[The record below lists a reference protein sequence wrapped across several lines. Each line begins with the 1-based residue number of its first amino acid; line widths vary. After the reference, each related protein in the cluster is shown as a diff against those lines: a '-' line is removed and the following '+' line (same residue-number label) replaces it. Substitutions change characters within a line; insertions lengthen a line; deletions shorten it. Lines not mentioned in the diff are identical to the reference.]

1 MSLRIGRKKLALNLR
16 ATASL
21 AAVLISG
28 PTTASTVYTG
38 DTITGKRVISE
49 LDVNDLEPGKK
60 HHFLFQGVQMGTGQ
74 HWYVP
79 VTVAK
84 GAKPGRRILL
94 ISGVHGDEIS
104 PVNAIQRTMAELDPA
119 TMSGTVTAVY
129 DVSRPAKEGGTRMW
143 PVAQWGGFK
152 IDLNRVWPGDE
163 DGGNAPTRHAGIVFN
178 KLFKPN
184 SDYALDYH
192 TAATGTDFTAFI
204 FAKMS
209 RPEIKAMAE
218 LFPIEQIKNDPGYEG
233 TLETALIK
241 AGIPALTI
249 EIGGPRYFDKRM
261 IPMFVEGALNVL
273 KHHGVIAGPMGRTSK
288 EAGTFFGD
296 ALHTVRATSGG
307 YVELLVDLRA
317 KVTKDQV
324 VAVQRNAF
332 GEVMQTYKTEV
343 GGEVA
348 ILQRDAMTEPG
359 TRLIEVL
366 YDSPDPKCE
375 PDGCP
380 IATDDY
386 LE

>member
-1 MSLRIGRKKLALNLR
+1 
-16 ATASL
+16 
-21 AAVLISG
+21 
-28 PTTASTVYTG
+28 
-38 DTITGKRVISE
+38 
-49 LDVNDLEPGKK
+49 
-60 HHFLFQGVQMGTGQ
+60 
-74 HWYVP
+74 
-79 VTVAK
+79 
-84 GAKPGRRILL
+84 
-94 ISGVHGDEIS
+94 
-104 PVNAIQRTMAELDPA
+104 
-119 TMSGTVTAVY
+119 
-129 DVSRPAKEGGTRMW
+129 
-143 PVAQWGGFK
+143 
-152 IDLNRVWPGDE
+152 
-163 DGGNAPTRHAGIVFN
+163 
-178 KLFKPN
+178 
-184 SDYALDYH
+184 
-192 TAATGTDFTAFI
+192 
-204 FAKMS
+204 
-209 RPEIKAMAE
+209 
-218 LFPIEQIKNDPGYEG
+218 
-233 TLETALIK
+233 
-241 AGIPALTI
+241 
-249 EIGGPRYFDKRM
+249 
-261 IPMFVEGALNVL
+261 
-273 KHHGVIAGPMGRTSK
+273 MGRTSK